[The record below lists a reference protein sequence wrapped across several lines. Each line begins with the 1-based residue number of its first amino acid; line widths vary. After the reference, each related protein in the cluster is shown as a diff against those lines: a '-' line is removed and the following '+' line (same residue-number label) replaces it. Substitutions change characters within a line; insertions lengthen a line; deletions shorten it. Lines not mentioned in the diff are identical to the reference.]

1 MPESSG
7 FVQKCKRIDDGTE
20 ESEFQDFLTNNQLQT
35 ELAQATP
42 PLNSRFPDN
51 TDDNSIQPYR
61 KSRTMTRSDTTAV
74 PISSSKPPKITA
86 DLESY
91 FAPHPI
97 LPRTDLEFE
106 QRFKHLK
113 AASWRW
119 AKQYFSQAAQAEA
132 KSKPVDLLQLSKQ
145 CPELMEYVGCIAS
158 PEVGK
163 EWESVFSERRAP
175 LVYGILGKVIEVHVL
190 GHEMFGCTDSQL
202 RALRMLD
209 LELLYGDGKSSTY
222 YDQKSPSKSMCSAFT
237 SPNHY

>member
-1 MPESSG
+1 MIVPKSPAKMPKFSG
-7 FVQKCKRIDDGTE
+7 FVQNCKRFDDGTE
-20 ESEFQDFLTNNQLQT
+20 ESEFQDFLTNNQLRK

-42 PLNSRFPDN
+42 PLNSRFPDD
-51 TDDNSIQPYR
+51 TDDDSISYR
-61 KSRTMTRSDTTAV
+61 KYRTLTRSDTTTV
-74 PISSSKPPKITA
+74 PISFSNPPKTTA

-91 FAPHPI
+91 FAPHPV

-106 QRFKHLK
+106 QRFKYLK
-113 AASWRW
+113 AASWHW

-145 CPELMEYVGCIAS
+145 CPELMEYVEYIAS

-163 EWESVFSERRAP
+163 DWENVFSERRAP
-175 LVYGILGKVIEVHVL
+175 LVYGILGKVIQVHVL

-209 LELLYGDGKSSTY
+209 LELLDSDGKYST
-222 YDQKSPSKSMCSAFT
+222 
-237 SPNHY
+237 